1 MADAITKSYQ
11 PRAKEGVPKMSL
23 CLGCCLAVLFLLFL
37 IWACINDLFWCSTP
51 SPAPSLPVL
60 KSTPIPDTSPAQ
72 SPNTS
77 PAQSP
82 NTSPVQSPNTSPV
95 QAPNSTPLVSPSAP
109 PPPTVS
115 SISKRPIPQPPDDD
129 KNLRDTNFNINVPE
143 SEQEIRICV
152 RDHSCEDGDRIRL
165 LINGGEVYIGEIYN
179 EPSCV
184 IVPVHSEENSLQLY
198 AINGTGGKGNDCSY
212 EPINTGQ
219 IIIQGINWESAKW
232 GLSPGSSNFSK
243 VNIILK

>member
-51 SPAPSLPVL
+51 SPVPSSPVL
-60 KSTPIPDTSPAQ
+60 KSTPIP
-72 SPNTS
+72 NTS
-77 PAQSP
+77 PAQASD
-82 NTSPVQSPNTSPV
+82 
-95 QAPNSTPLVSPSAP
+95 STPLVSPSAP

-115 SISKRPIPQPPDDD
+115 SISKRPIPQPPDND

-143 SEQEIRICV
+143 NEQEIRICV